1 MLETGWLV
9 GIDGGCPERSFA
21 ERPFPNIQL
30 TLDLQRANERST
42 FAVQEIIIES
52 NNKHWKKGGGRTTK
66 FQLWSEVHH
75 PIVVPAAFLGSSTH
89 IRICAFA
96 LRFSGMV
103 QGILPSGNNKV
114 VAKI

>member
-1 MLETGWLV
+1 MV
-9 GIDGGCPERSFA
+9 GDDGGTERSDT
-21 ERPFPNIQL
+21 FPNFQL

-103 QGILPSGNNKV
+103 QGILPSGDNKV

>member
-1 MLETGWLV
+1 MEVVFKKRPNNKLHQKTEF
-9 GIDGGCPERSFA
+9 SF
-21 ERPFPNIQL
+21 PYP